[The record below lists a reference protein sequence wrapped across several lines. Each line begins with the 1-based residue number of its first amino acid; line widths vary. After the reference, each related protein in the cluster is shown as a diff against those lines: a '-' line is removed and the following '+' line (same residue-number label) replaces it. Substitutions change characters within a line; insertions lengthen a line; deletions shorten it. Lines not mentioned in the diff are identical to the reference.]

1 MNAPA
6 AASPPPKRNT
16 THSSLLFLKVASAAA
31 AAASSC
37 FLVVLICRV
46 CVRVHLKCVRR
57 TRTLQRSGPPSRER
71 EKKEP
76 PQIRVFFLPKKVG
89 GPSFLGFFFL
99 GPTNSRKRVWGSS
112 KGERERDGVS
122 FLFSAAA
129 AAKLDK
135 RLREREREEGGKES
149 NVGSQNKS

>member
-1 MNAPA
+1 M
-6 AASPPPKRNT
+6 
-16 THSSLLFLKVASAAA
+16 V
-31 AAASSC
+31 
-37 FLVVLICRV
+37 
-46 CVRVHLKCVRR
+46 
-57 TRTLQRSGPPSRER
+57 
-71 EKKEP
+71 
-76 PQIRVFFLPKKVG
+76 
-89 GPSFLGFFFL
+89 FFFL

>member
-1 MNAPA
+1 MHLPR
-6 AASPPPKRNT
+6 PPPSKT
-16 THSSLLFLKVASAAA
+16 QHDTLFSSLFESCISGGGGGGIVLFSSGSYLPSVCACAPQVCATDTYVTKERAA
-31 AAASSC
+31 
-37 FLVVLICRV
+37 VE
-46 CVRVHLKCVRR
+46 
-57 TRTLQRSGPPSRER
+57 RER
-71 EKKEP
+71 KKEP

-135 RLREREREEGGKES
+135 RLRERERRGRKREQRRVPK
-149 NVGSQNKS
+149 

>member
-16 THSSLLFLKVASAAA
+16 THSSLLFLKVASAAAA

-71 EKKEP
+71 EKKSHRRLESFSSP
-76 PQIRVFFLPKKVG
+76 KKLGGRPFWVFFSLGQQTAEKEYG
-89 GPSFLGFFFL
+89 GP
-99 GPTNSRKRVWGSS
+99 
-112 KGERERDGVS
+112 
-122 FLFSAAA
+122 A
-129 AAKLDK
+129 
-135 RLREREREEGGKES
+135 RERERETEFHFCFQLLPLP
-149 NVGSQNKS
+149 N